1 MDKYQ
6 QSIARVCEYINHNLD
21 EDLTLDLLSG
31 VAGFSKYHF
40 HRVFSSYTGLSVMK
54 FIHVSRLKRASFRL
68 VFKPELKIIDIAFE
82 AGFDSAE
89 AFSRAFKREFGQ
101 SPSLFRKSPQWLNWH
116 DKTNSLTIN
125 LTEQTDNKMN
135 VKIVDFKQQK
145 VAALAH
151 YGDPKLHYQTSMKFI
166 AWRKATKLSPI
177 KTSNTYGIPYSDPNV
192 VKAEDFH
199 FDLCGSVATD
209 IPENEFG
216 VVNQTI
222 PAGRCAV
229 VRDIGNRDDLKKGVY
244 YLYEQWLPTSGEQCR
259 DFPVFFHY
267 VNFVH
272 DVPEHEVIT
281 DIYLPIK

>member
-1 MDKYQ
+1 M
-6 QSIARVCEYINHNLD
+6 
-21 EDLTLDLLSG
+21 
-31 VAGFSKYHF
+31 
-40 HRVFSSYTGLSVMK
+40 
-54 FIHVSRLKRASFRL
+54 SRLKRASFRL
-68 VFKPELKIIDIAFE
+68 VFKTDIKIIDIAFE

-101 SPSLFRKSPQWLNWH
+101 SPSVFRSSPQWLNWH
-116 DKTNSLTIN
+116 DKTETLTLQ
-125 LTEQTDNKMN
+125 LTEKVGDKMD
-135 VKIVDFKQQK
+135 VKIIDFQEQK

-151 YGDPKLHYQTSMKFI
+151 RGDPKLHFQTSMKFI
-166 AWRKATKLSPI
+166 AWRKETKLSPI
-177 KTSNTYGIPYSDPNV
+177 KTSHTYGIPYSDPNV

-199 FDLCGSVATD
+199 FDLCGSVKTD
-209 IPENEFG
+209 IPENDYG

-229 VRDIGNRDDLKKGVY
+229 IRDIGNRDNLSKGVY
-244 YLYEQWLPTSGEQCR
+244 YLYEQWLPESGEQCR